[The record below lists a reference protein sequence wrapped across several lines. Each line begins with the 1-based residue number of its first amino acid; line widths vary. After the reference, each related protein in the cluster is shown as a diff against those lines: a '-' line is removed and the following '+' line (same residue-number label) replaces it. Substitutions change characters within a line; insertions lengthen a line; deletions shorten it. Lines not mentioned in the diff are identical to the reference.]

1 MKSIVVD
8 SGPLIAMFDGD
19 DKYHAASVNFIK
31 NNTRPLVTTI
41 ANITEAVYVLSFSAE
56 AQAALLKWIA
66 NSTIII
72 EPIESEDI
80 NEICNLFVKYN
91 DVPMDFAD
99 ACVVYVCEKIGT
111 NEVATVDSDFEIY
124 RLKGKKPFKNA
135 LVNK

>member
-19 DKYHAASVNFIK
+19 DKYHTASVNFIK
-31 NNTRPLVTTI
+31 SNTRPLVTTI
-41 ANITEAVYVLSFSAE
+41 ANITEAVYVLSFSSE

-66 NSTIII
+66 TSTIII

-80 NEICNLFVKYN
+80 NEICNLFVKYH

-99 ACVVYVCEKIGT
+99 ACVVYVCEKIVT

-124 RLKGKKPFKNA
+124 RLKGKKPFKNV

>member
-80 NEICNLFVKYN
+80 NEICNLFVKYS